1 MFVSKLFLAVFFI
14 PATVVHAQEPKY
26 PYKAY
31 EDRKEGIVN
40 ERQLVAG
47 EKLVLVSAAI
57 ANDKPA
63 PKSEARVFSM
73 GFYLPSETKLRVVLR
88 EYSKAY
94 KLELL
99 QQDYPAGVFRYS
111 WPAEI
116 PQFYQIGLG
125 DLHPLVKVSEPGSQ
139 KIVPPVLF
147 FDQLDGKEVHYSF
160 GFIPYH
166 NIGVAEFNI
175 YPAETLEPIYSGSIE
190 HVDAEKEFY
199 IDWPGTNK
207 KGETAKGGLYTL
219 VVTAT
224 FNPRPGTP
232 ATTVTSKYQFYHT
245 PDFFKI
251 LTSTK

>member
-1 MFVSKLFLAVFFI
+1 MRVSKLICAAFCI
-14 PATVVHAQEPKY
+14 ATNFVHAQEPKY

-31 EDRKEGIVN
+31 EDRKEGIVK

-63 PKSEARVFSM
+63 PESAAQTFNM
-73 GFYLPSETKLRVVLR
+73 GFYLPHETRLKVVLR

-99 QQDYPAGVFRYS
+99 QQAYPAGVFRYS

-147 FDQLDGKEVHYSF
+147 IDQPDRGEVHYSF
-160 GFIPYH
+160 CFIPYH
-166 NIGVAEFNI
+166 DLGTAEFNI
-175 YPAETLEPIYSGSIE
+175 YPAEALEPIYSGSIKE
-190 HVDAEKEFY
+190 LDAEKEFY

-207 KGETAKGGLYTL
+207 KGETAKSGLYSL

-224 FNPRPGTP
+224 FSPRPGTP